1 MANATRRNRGLQEAR
16 LDNFA
21 PSAKLCG
28 HGGRNGTPQEH
39 SSLVGTFVR
48 PRSNRLQCRILFETS
63 LARSTALAEPVVRG
77 SWRLVFLASG
87 LRRAF
92 GQAPIYRGKVL
103 SVVLAVI
110 ALFPLGITAFA
121 FVKARELPSST
132 AAPQVGQK
140 VPDFTLSDTS
150 GKPVSLDQLLA
161 PAGSASTS
169 QSQAQAPK
177 AVLLIFYRGYW

>member
-1 MANATRRNRGLQEAR
+1 MGPHPTGLVNSEAMPDAMQRQKNIAPWWGFLFALGAIGCNAAFFVSPPLQGA
-16 LDNFA
+16 LPWLSVLFA
-21 PSAKLCG
+21 
-28 HGGRNGTPQEH
+28 
-39 SSLVGTFVR
+39 V
-48 PRSNRLQCRILFETS
+48 
-63 LARSTALAEPVVRG
+63 LA
-77 SWRLVFLASG
+77 LVFLAAG

-92 GQAPIYRGKVL
+92 GQAHVYRGKVL
-103 SVVLAVI
+103 SVVLTVI

-132 AAPQVGQK
+132 AAPQVGQR

-150 GKPVSLDQLLA
+150 GEPVSLDQLLA
-161 PAGSASTS
+161 PTGSASTS